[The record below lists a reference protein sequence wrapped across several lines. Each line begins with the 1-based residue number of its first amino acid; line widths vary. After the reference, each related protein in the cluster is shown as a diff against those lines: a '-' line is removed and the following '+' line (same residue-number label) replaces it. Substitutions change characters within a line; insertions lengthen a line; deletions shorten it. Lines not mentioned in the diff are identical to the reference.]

1 MFEIVL
7 GVGTEEEEGAGTDAE
22 LAALPKNEF
31 IPPDCTGFLTPSD
44 DGVDDGLPKEELEEE
59 EEEEEAIGRPLSPPP
74 DCLDADILKSEGGS
88 MRP

>member
-1 MFEIVL
+1 MFVFVL
-7 GVGTEEEEGAGTDAE
+7 GVGTEEEEEGVGTDAE
-22 LAALPKNEF
+22 LAALPKNAF

-44 DGVDDGLPKEELEEE
+44 DGVDAGLPKV
-59 EEEEEAIGRPLSPPP
+59 EEEAIGRPLSPPP